1 MKKLLFM
8 LIIFI
13 VFQGCK
19 NQFEEK
25 FNEAKVEYSKENFQ
39 GAINL
44 TDSIQGC
51 KNQKT
56 EILFLRGK
64 CFFFNGQL
72 NDAEKAFKKIIR
84 IQPDYYEAKIW
95 LIRIYILLSE
105 NQKAQSIIN
114 SEKKNNSTDWR
125 IFYYESMIAR
135 ADNELQKE
143 IYCLQKS
150 REYSEQSY
158 KVYKRLK
165 EIWKNAG
172 LNKESLEY
180 GELEK
185 LLNK

>member
-1 MKKLLFM
+1 M
-8 LIIFI
+8 
-13 VFQGCK
+13 
-19 NQFEEK
+19 
-25 FNEAKVEYSKENFQ
+25 
-39 GAINL
+39 
-44 TDSIQGC
+44 
-51 KNQKT
+51 
-56 EILFLRGK
+56 
-64 CFFFNGQL
+64 

-105 NQKAQSIIN
+105 NQKVQSIIN